1 MDLADEQTRVS
12 WKAALGARLFAGRK
26 VVVGLVPLAA
36 SVTWLSML
44 RDAGACRP
52 LVLATGRGAGPVP
65 GDDEA
70 EIHLID
76 QPPAPSMTEELR
88 GTDALAHDLPA
99 DAAAALA
106 TYDPDREAVWLMG
119 WFVVNDPIDGRAV
132 IGGRPA
138 SWLALEDKLLAESV
152 WDAVGAPHAPAR
164 VEPVDA
170 GALDR
175 AAAEVDAGAGTVWAG
190 DARDGFNGG
199 GDFTRWVVTEQDRA
213 AALAFFAPRCDRVR
227 VLPFLDGVPCSIHG
241 IVLPDGTAAFRP
253 VELAILRGQHRRF
266 VYGGQ
271 GTTWDPP
278 EADREEMR
286 DLVRRTGEH
295 LRTRVGFRG
304 AFGIDG
310 VLTRDGF
317 RPTEVN
323 TRMAG
328 GLSTLARATDES
340 AFLLLQLTLL
350 AGRDPGV
357 TVAELEDW
365 ALPAMDGHRV
375 AKALAMSERRVA
387 AESRDLPVRW
397 DGTRLTAA
405 GEDDADG
412 HVLAGPAAVG
422 TFCMLRDLDLP
433 PGERLGP
440 LNAALMAFLD
450 AELDTGFGP
459 VQVPPDLRP
468 ARRVGAGR
476 P

>member
-1 MDLADEQTRVS
+1 MDLADEQTRAA
-12 WKAALGARLFAGRK
+12 WKALLGARLFGGRK

-44 RDAGACRP
+44 REAGARRP

-65 GDDEA
+65 DDDEA
-70 EIHLID
+70 DVHVID
-76 QPPAPSMTEELR
+76 RPPAPSMTEELR
-88 GTDALAHDLPA
+88 EADVLVHDLPPA
-99 DAAAALA
+99 AAAALA
-106 TYDPDREAVWLMG
+106 AYDPDCEAVWLMG
-119 WFVVNDPIDGRAV
+119 WFVVNEPFDGRPV
-132 IGGRPA
+132 LGGRPA

-152 WDAVGAPHAPAR
+152 WDAVGAAHAPAR
-164 VEPVDA
+164 VVPVDA
-170 GALDR
+170 GALD
-175 AAAEVDAGAGTVWAG
+175 AAADELDEGAGTVWAG

-199 GDFTRWVVTEQDRA
+199 GDFTRWVVTPEDRA

-253 VELAILRGQHRRF
+253 VELAILRGQDRRF

-278 EADREEMR
+278 EDDRAQMR

-295 LRTRVGFRG
+295 LRERVGYRG

-317 RPTEVN
+317 RPTELN

-328 GLSTLARATDES
+328 GLSTLARATDDM
-340 AFLLLQLTLL
+340 AFLLLQLAQL
-350 AGRDPGV
+350 ADHPPEV
-357 TVAELEDW
+357 TVAELEAW

-375 AKALAMSERRVA
+375 AKALAMSTGRVA
-387 AESRDLPVRW
+387 AESCELPVRW
-397 DGTRLTAA
+397 DGSCLSAA

-422 TFCMLRDLDLP
+422 TFCMLRDLDLA

-450 AELDTGFGP
+450 AELGTGFGP
-459 VQVPPDLRP
+459 VDVPPDLRP
-468 ARRVGAGR
+468 G
-476 P
+476 